1 MLRRP
6 PRSTLFPYT
15 TLFRSTGSPVRH
27 FDAEQRA
34 IVLAAE
40 DVGIARAAA
49 RAGAADR
56 EFDREGGVELD
67 VIGNAV
73 VLDAEKAAHGLARQ
87 RAAPPHMVVIGAGG
101 KDHIERDAI
110 DPRILAADRLRDLAE
125 RPAGHHTPASP
136 TKVGN
141 SSSGSSMRSVWL
153 IVHW

>member
-40 DVGIARAAA
+40 EVGIARAAA

-73 VLDAEKAAHGLARQ
+73 ILDAENPAHRCARQ
-87 RAAPPHMVVIGAGG
+87 HTAPPHMLVIGALGE
-101 KDHIERDAI
+101 DHVERDAI
-110 DPRILAADRLRDLAE
+110 DAGILAADRLRDL
-125 RPAGHHTPASP
+125 
-136 TKVGN
+136 
-141 SSSGSSMRSVWL
+141 
-153 IVHW
+153 